1 MPRLTDVS
9 DPRTGAPRSGGSPT
23 TVRVGFIPLVDCALP
38 VIAAH
43 KNFAAREGL
52 RLELVRETSWAN
64 IRDRVVLGHFDAAHM
79 LAPMPIAASLGIGH
93 LTVPMVAPLA
103 LGLGGNAVTVST
115 ALWQAMAVPAGAP
128 PQVAAAALAKV
139 VAARARAGLPPL
151 SFAMVYPFSCHN
163 YELRYWLASA
173 GIHPDRDVRLVVVPP
188 PLMGDALNAGQIDGF
203 CVGEPWNSLAVAAG
217 TGVIVATKA
226 ELWRH
231 SPEKV
236 LGLSAAWAERHP
248 DRVAA
253 LIRALTAAAAW
264 ADDPGHHDELAELL
278 ADPAHVGAPAAA
290 IAGALAGRLPLVPG
304 GPAVRIP
311 DFLVFARSA
320 ATFPWASHALWLYS
334 QMVRWGQAPLTA
346 RGIALARGTYRP
358 DLYRAALKGTALAM
372 PSASMKVEG
381 ALDRP
386 TPVASSTGT
395 LVLGPDGFFDGRRFD
410 PDRLDDYLAGFAIQS
425 MGGLGAASTDGE

>member
-1 MPRLTDVS
+1 MNAMPRLT
-9 DPRTGAPRSGGSPT
+9 AAHESGTAGCPT
-23 TVRVGFIPLVDCALP
+23 TVRIGFIPLVDCALP
-38 VIAAH
+38 VVAAH

-52 RLELVRETSWAN
+52 RLELVRESSWAN

-79 LAPMPIAASLGIGH
+79 LAPMPIAASLKIGH
-93 LTVPMVAPLA
+93 LTVPMAAPLA
-103 LGLGGNAVTVST
+103 LGLGGNAITVST
-115 ALWQAMAVPAGAP
+115 GLWRAMGRAPGAP
-128 PQVAAAALAKV
+128 PQETAAALAAV
-139 VAARARAGLPPL
+139 VAVRARAGQPPL
-151 SFAMVYPFSCHN
+151 TFAMVYPFSCHN

-217 TGVIVATKA
+217 TGVIAATKA

-264 ADDPGHHDELAELL
+264 ADDPAHHDELAELL
-278 ADPAHVGAPAAA
+278 ADPAHVGAPAAV
-290 IAGALAGRLPLVPG
+290 IAGALSGRLPLVPG
-304 GPAVRIP
+304 GAAVRIP
-311 DFLVFARSA
+311 DFLVFSRSA
-320 ATFPWASHALWLYS
+320 ATFPWASHALWFYS
-334 QMVRWGQAPLTA
+334 QMVRWGQTPLSA
-346 RGIALARGTYRP
+346 EGIAIARRTYRP
-358 DLYRAALKGTALAM
+358 DLYRAALKGTALAL

-410 PDRLDDYLAGFAIQS
+410 PDQFEAYLGGFAIHS
-425 MGGLGAASTDGE
+425 MNGPAAVAQAETD